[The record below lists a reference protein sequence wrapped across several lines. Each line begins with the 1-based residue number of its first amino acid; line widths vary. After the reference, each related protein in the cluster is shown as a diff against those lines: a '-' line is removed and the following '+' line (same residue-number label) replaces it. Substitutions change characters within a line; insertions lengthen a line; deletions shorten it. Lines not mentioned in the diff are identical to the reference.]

1 MKLFFYIVYP
11 IFFFAMGCGIF
22 IAYKSA
28 DGLVDNNYYENSTHY
43 FQTKALEEKLG
54 IALSRPD
61 SLKLG
66 QNTIRLQATSHGKPL
81 EEGSLSLF
89 IGNLSNT
96 RYDSTIIMRKLSPGI
111 YQATATIPFKGVWLA
126 RVDLKQQQ
134 QRITSKKWFF
144 NVR

>member
-111 YQATATIPFKGVWLA
+111 YRATATIPFKGVWLA

-144 NVR
+144 DVR

>member
-144 NVR
+144 DVR

>member
-1 MKLFFYIVYP
+1 
-11 IFFFAMGCGIF
+11 MGCGIF

-144 NVR
+144 DVR